1 MKFNVYEAWQ
11 PEWKSAIERIDS
23 KLADIFFLPEWYA
36 TWENYE
42 HSVAKCIVAE
52 EDDYLFVYP
61 FLMRSIEEYD
71 IATECFDIQSAYG
84 YGGVITNNVSVP
96 KPVIG
101 KFNDKVTEWLTDN
114 NVIAEFVREHP
125 LLDHCRRDA
134 DYVLARKNIYIE
146 ASRNYRILELKNHQH
161 VSKFRRDEK
170 LKVVIDDR
178 LEGMDEFV
186 RLYHLNANRI
196 GMSKYYFFSE
206 EYFSLIKNLLKD
218 HARLI
223 NIYYEDHLIHSL
235 IYLFYGNKASLH
247 LAGADHSLYKFNL
260 SAVSFFES
268 VLYSAELGLETVNIG
283 GGLTADEQDGLYR
296 FKKNFS
302 NNIKDVYIGK
312 KVINQLVYDSLVSQW
327 KEKYP
332 HLKDKYKRFFLKYR
346 QVD

>member
-1 MKFNVYEAWQ
+1 MKFDVYEAWQ

-23 KLADIFFLPEWYA
+23 KLADVYFLPEWYR

-61 FLMRSIEEYD
+61 FLMRSIEGFD

-84 YGGVITNNVSVP
+84 YGGILTNSLNVP
-96 KPVIG
+96 QHLTE
-101 KFNDKVTEWLTDN
+101 KFNHKVTDWLTEN

-134 DYVLARKNIYIE
+134 HYVLARKNIYIE
-146 ASRNYRILELKNHQH
+146 ASPDYRIKELKNHQN
-161 VSKFRRDEK
+161 VSKFRRDAK

-178 LEGMDEFV
+178 LDGMDEFV

-223 NIYYEDHLIHSL
+223 NIYYENKLTHSL

-247 LAGADHSLYKFNL
+247 LAGADHSLFKFNL

-268 VLYSAELGLETVNIG
+268 VLYSAELGMETVNIG

-312 KVINQLVYDSLVSQW
+312 KVINQLVYDSLVRQW
-327 KEKYP
+327 EEKYP
-332 HLKDKYKRFFLKYR
+332 HLKDRYRNFFLKYR
-346 QVD
+346 QTE